1 MLLTFMVL
9 AAWRTRVTY
18 ETKYVRTFLYSLWHS
33 ATAKERKRPKV
44 WGTIPHSAFI
54 TRWMGWTLLHFRA
67 QIYLLT
73 YYFNSYFLFLGM
85 LIECAVY
92 NINKRFE
99 MKMNTYINEMKINI
113 YTEIDQVVP
122 LHLFCKLYVSIP
134 LKTIQLGF
142 W

>member
-1 MLLTFMVL
+1 
-9 AAWRTRVTY
+9 
-18 ETKYVRTFLYSLWHS
+18 
-33 ATAKERKRPKV
+33 
-44 WGTIPHSAFI
+44 
-54 TRWMGWTLLHFRA
+54 MGWTLLHFRV

-92 NINKRFE
+92 NINKTFRNE
-99 MKMNTYINEMKINI
+99 DEYLYINEMKINP

-134 LKTIQLGF
+134 LKRFSSGF
-142 W
+142 DNGV